1 MRNRSVSRKIY
12 LQLFFLFAFLLITV
26 GFLVSGSEKSFAQA
40 GENGKNR
47 AGDSASSKQATKN
60 SSRDNAKNYPVRWI
74 TVAENEVRHIQN
86 LIQKKGGNFD
96 LKSVENHGELSIIES
111 DEQQILDLSR
121 NMHEEFHKCAGFMS
135 HETLA
140 AARKSIEETTRAEF
154 AQAVAEYTINNQTNV
169 NALLTETKEAEILE
183 TITRLSTDFPSRR
196 YNQQSGIDSANWI
209 KNKWTQIAA
218 GRSDIT
224 VEFFNH
230 PTTTSPQPSI
240 ILTVQG
246 TTLPNEVVVLG
257 GHQDSINM
265 NGPTVNAPGADDD
278 ASGIASL
285 TETIR
290 VLVAKNFRP
299 ERTVKFMAY
308 AAEEIG
314 LVGSYAIAADFQARG
329 VNVVG
334 VLQLDMTNYKS
345 ADSTFDI
352 AIIADRTNAA
362 QNQFIRD
369 LIATYQ
375 PSLIVADAYCGY
387 GCSDHASWTA
397 KGFPASFP
405 FEPRS
410 NPVIHTTSDTI
421 AQMGNSAA
429 HSVKYTNI
437 ALSYVGELAK
447 GTLAAAT
454 YTISGRV
461 TNNGVG
467 VSGAT
472 VYFNGT
478 TLRTAT
484 TDSAGNYSFSAN
496 PGENYTVTVT
506 KSGDTSSIN
515 SLDATRIQQYLV
527 GLTTLSSAQ
536 LIAADTDDNG
546 IINSLDATRIQ
557 QYLVGIPSQNI
568 IGQWK
573 TSPASRQYNSVS
585 SNLTSENFEAVL
597 IGEVSGNWSAA
608 SSASDFLKTPRQTG
622 KFRLF

>member
-1 MRNRSVSRKIY
+1 MRNRSASRKIY
-12 LQLFFLFAFLLITV
+12 LQLFFLFAFLIIAV
-26 GFLVSGSEKSFAQA
+26 GFFVSGSEKSFAQK

-47 AGDSASSKQATKN
+47 AGETTSLKQTDKS
-60 SSRDNAKNYPVRWI
+60 SSRENAKNSEVRWI
-74 TVAENEVRHIQN
+74 TVAENEVRHVQN
-86 LIQKKGGNFD
+86 LVQKKGENFD
-96 LKSVENHGELSIIES
+96 LKAVENHGELSIIES
-111 DEQQILDLSR
+111 DEEQILDLSR
-121 NMHEEFHKCAGFMS
+121 NMHEEFYKCAGFMS

-140 AARKSIEETTRAEF
+140 AARKSIEETVRAES
-154 AQAVAEYTINNQTNV
+154 AQTAAEYTINNQTNV
-169 NALLTETKEAEILE
+169 NALLAETKEAEIFE
-183 TITRLSTDFPSRR
+183 TITRLSTDFPNRR
-196 YNQQSGIDSANWI
+196 YNQPSGIDSANWI
-209 KNKWTQIAA
+209 KNKWTQITA

-314 LVGSYAIAADFQARG
+314 LVGSNAIAGDFQARG

-352 AIIADRTNAA
+352 SIITDRTNAA

-369 LIATYQ
+369 LIAAYQ
-375 PSLIVADAYCGY
+375 PSLIVANATCGY
-387 GCSDHASWTA
+387 GCSDHSSWTA

-410 NPVIHTTSDTI
+410 NPAIHTTSDTL

-429 HSVKYTNI
+429 HSVKYANI

-454 YTISGRV
+454 YTISGKV
-461 TNNGVG
+461 MNNGVG

-484 TDSAGNYSFSAN
+484 TDSAGNYSFSAA

-506 KSGDTSSIN
+506 KTGDASGIN

-527 GLTTLSSAQ
+527 GLTALSAAQ
-536 LIAADTDDNG
+536 LAAADTDNNG
-546 IINSLDATRIQ
+546 AVNSLDATRIQ

-573 TSPASRQYNSVS
+573 TLPASRQYNSVS
-585 SNLTSENFEAVL
+585 NNLAGENYEAVL
-597 IGEVSGNWSAA
+597 VGEVSGNWSASA
-608 SSASDFLKTPRQTG
+608 SASDFLKTLRQTSD
-622 KFRLF
+622 FRLF